1 VLARQ
6 RALKCGAGPPS
17 DDLAFAGVRR
27 GRSSLAVAVL
37 LLSSLAA
44 ACGGGPAGGVDDSP
58 LGQVRALLR
67 ERAGLLAE
75 GDVDG
80 YLAAVAPSAEE
91 AERAF
96 AEGAAAVPLAYA
108 NVTFRPR
115 GARSTATSFRDA
127 DVQLVYRYEGLPADN
142 QFRMSFE
149 YDVERRGERWLVTR
163 SEMVT
168 AGDEGFSGPPIWAT
182 GPVAASRSDHFLALY
197 RPGLTNAERALAAAE
212 EARKG
217 LAERIEVLEL
227 DPVNLV
233 LLAGSEEEYA
243 ELTGRATDAGELAA
257 ARFVFNSLG
266 GPESRQ
272 MMFKADVVVGDGE
285 PTLGEGGE
293 ILPAAQVFQH
303 ELAHLAL
310 SRHAGP
316 FTPGWAVEGA
326 AMYLA
331 GERRVAAWRV
341 GLASGAFDGMS
352 LAGMQPGLSDGL
364 QYAYANAAV
373 LHLIDE
379 HGPERFFDLY
389 AGFRPLR
396 PTPEFA
402 RDPMGIVL
410 STHYGLD
417 VAQLDRLTRAY
428 IERAVA
434 GSG

>member
-1 VLARQ
+1 M
-6 RALKCGAGPPS
+6 
-17 DDLAFAGVRR
+17 
-27 GRSSLAVAVL
+27 AVL
-37 LLSSLAA
+37 LLSSVAA
-44 ACGGGPAGGVDDSP
+44 ACGGGSGGVDDSP
-58 LGQVRALLR
+58 LGQVRTMLR
-67 ERAGLLAE
+67 ERAALLAE

-91 AERAF
+91 AERTF
-96 AEGAAAVPLAYA
+96 AEGASAVPLAYA
-108 NVTFRPR
+108 NVTFQPR
-115 GARSTATSFRDA
+115 GARSTETSFRDA
-127 DVQLVYRYEGLPADN
+127 DVQLVYRYEGLPEDN

-168 AGDEGFSGPPIWAT
+168 SGDEGFSEPPIWAT
-182 GPVAASRSDHFLALY
+182 GPVAATRSDHFVALH
-197 RPGLTNAERALAAAE
+197 RPGLPNADRALVAAE
-212 EARKG
+212 DARIG

-227 DPVNLV
+227 DPVSLV

-243 ELTGRATDAGELAA
+243 EFSGRATDPGELAL

-272 MMFKADVVVGDGE
+272 MMFKADRVVGNGE
-285 PTLGEGGE
+285 PALGEGGE
-293 ILPAAQVFQH
+293 PLPASQVFQH

-316 FTPGWAVEGA
+316 FTPGWVIEGA

-331 GERRVAAWRV
+331 GERRVAAWRFGV
-341 GLASGAFDGMS
+341 GAGAFTGMS

-373 LHLIDE
+373 LHLIEE

-396 PTPEFA
+396 PTPEFR

-417 VAQLDRLTRAY
+417 VEELDRRTRAY
-428 IERAVA
+428 IDRGVA